1 MPAVSAQTVRRRLV
15 LLVDDNAAVRTLV
28 RKLFAVEADFEVA
41 GEAENGREAVE
52 KAVNLK
58 PELVILDL
66 AMPVMNGFEAAREL
80 RKVLPDTKIILFTVE
95 EGSEV
100 ERMAREAGVD
110 AIVLKSQTP
119 ELISRARSLLD
130 PEEGERNSGELR
142 NAS

>member
-1 MPAVSAQTVRRRLV
+1 
-15 LLVDDNAAVRTLV
+15 
-28 RKLFAVEADFEVA
+28 
-41 GEAENGREAVE
+41 
-52 KAVNLK
+52 
-58 PELVILDL
+58 
-66 AMPVMNGFEAAREL
+66 MPVMNGFEAAREL

>member
-100 ERMAREAGVD
+100 ERMAREAGID
-110 AIVLKSQTP
+110 AIVL
-119 ELISRARSLLD
+119 RAKPRS
-130 PEEGERNSGELR
+130 
-142 NAS
+142 

>member
-15 LLVDDNAAVRTLV
+15 LLVDDNTAVRTLV
-28 RKLFAVEADFEVA
+28 RKLFAVEADFEVV

-58 PELVILDL
+58 PDLVILDL

-80 RKVLPDTKIILFTVE
+80 RKVVPDTKIILFTVE

-100 ERMAREAGVD
+100 ERMAREAGID
-110 AIVLKSQTP
+110 AIVLKGQTP
-119 ELISRARSLLD
+119 ELISGARSLLD

>member
-1 MPAVSAQTVRRRLV
+1 MRAVAAQTVLRRLV
-15 LLVDDNAAVRTLV
+15 LLVDDNTAVRTLV

-58 PELVILDL
+58 PDLVILDL
-66 AMPVMNGFEAAREL
+66 AMPVMNGFDAAREL
-80 RKVLPDTKIILFTVE
+80 RKVVPDTKIILFTVE
-95 EGSEV
+95 EGREV
-100 ERMAREAGVD
+100 ERMAREAGID
-110 AIVLKSQTP
+110 TIVLKSQTP

-130 PEEGERNSGELR
+130 PEEGEHNSGELR